1 MKKIELSDIKNIL
14 DYEKVRNDFRNK
26 IIGMKK
32 SRRLNVGNRITLTFE
47 NRYTVT
53 FQIEEM
59 MRIER
64 IVDEEKI
71 NSEIDAFNELIPGEN
86 ELSATLFVEVDE
98 KDQIKPVLDSLV
110 GLNKDS
116 VFLEVGKKRIPAV
129 FEEGHATDDR
139 ISAVQYVKFKLSPAE
154 VKVFGNSSVPVRI
167 VAKHANYNAMAD
179 LPEEM
184 RKSLL
189 HDFTMGTTE
198 NVWNQPDVS
207 K

>member
-1 MKKIELSDIKNIL
+1 MKKIGISDLKNIL
-14 DYEKVRNDFRNK
+14 EYEKVRNDFRSK
-26 IIGMKK
+26 IISMKK
-32 SRRLNVGNRITLTFE
+32 ERRLKVGERLTLTFE

-64 IVDEEKI
+64 IIDEIKI
-71 NSEIDAFNELIPGEN
+71 NAEIEAYNELIPGKN

-98 KDQIKPVLDSLV
+98 QDQIKPVLDSLV

-116 VFLEVGKKRIPAV
+116 IFLQVGERKIPAT

-139 ISAVQYVKFKLSPAE
+139 ISAVQYVKFKLSLADME
-154 VKVFGNSSVPVRI
+154 AFGKPSTPIRI
-167 VAKHANYNAMAD
+167 VIDHPNYSALAD
-179 LPEEM
+179 FPEKM

-189 HDFTMGTTE
+189 NDFTEG
-198 NVWNQPDVS
+198 NSVNIWN
-207 K
+207 

>member
-14 DYEKVRNDFRNK
+14 EYEKIRNNFRNK
-26 IIGMKK
+26 IIAMKK
-32 SRRLNVGNRITLTFE
+32 ERRLKVGDRITLTFE

-71 NSEIDAFNELIPGEN
+71 NSEIEAYNELIPADN

-98 KDQIKPVLDSLV
+98 KDLIKPVLDSLV
-110 GLNKDS
+110 GMNKNS
-116 VFLEVGKKRIPAV
+116 VFLQVGAGEIPAI
-129 FEEGHATDDR
+129 FEEGQFSDDR
-139 ISAVQYVKFKLSPAE
+139 ISAVQYVKFRLSQEDIKALTE
-154 VKVFGNSSVPVRI
+154 SSIMARVVIRHP
-167 VAKHANYNAMAD
+167 NYNAAAD
-179 LPEEM
+179 FPDEM

-189 HDFTMGTTE
+189 KDFTQGDSV
-198 NVWNQPDVS
+198 NVWN
-207 K
+207 